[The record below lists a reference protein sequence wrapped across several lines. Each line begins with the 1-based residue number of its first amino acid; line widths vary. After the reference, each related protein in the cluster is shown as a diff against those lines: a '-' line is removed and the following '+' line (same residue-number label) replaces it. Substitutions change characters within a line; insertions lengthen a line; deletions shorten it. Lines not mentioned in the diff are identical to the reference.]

1 MLELKVYLNGR
12 LLTTEYMTA
21 DVCTIGR
28 LPESDISL
36 QNPAVSRRHA
46 ELREVDGAYLLR
58 DLDSSNG
65 VKVNGERVESV
76 EVKAGD
82 RIEVGTYEIVVGS
95 TALGAHSD
103 SMAATYAYR
112 VALPR
117 RGPGLAVLRRGY
129 GGSVS
134 RARLRGGADT
144 PLEHRVLFAST
155 AAAEQAGRVAC
166 PDCVGAGSHGEA

>member
-1 MLELKVYLNGR
+1 MRRLLRLSWRGWSSAAHVGVGTAEWALLAALQLNRAALLTAPHSLGIRMLELKVYLNGR

-58 DLDSSNG
+58 DLGSSNG
-65 VKVNGERVESV
+65 VKVNGQRVESV

-82 RIEVGTYEIVVGS
+82 RIYAGTYEIVVGS
-95 TALGAHSD
+95 TARGAHSD
-103 SMAATYAYR
+103 SMAATYAHR

-117 RGPGLAVLRRGY
+117 LR
-129 GGSVS
+129 S
-134 RARLRGGADT
+134 
-144 PLEHRVLFAST
+144 
-155 AAAEQAGRVAC
+155 
-166 PDCVGAGSHGEA
+166 